1 MASEIE
7 SYGKYIRKRYIFGF
21 LLSMIAAI
29 SFFTSLFLGSYPLSP
44 MEVINGLFGYGPP
57 EATLVIWNIRLPRVL
72 AAIVVGFSLAVA
84 GATMQCVLRNPLASP
99 FTLGMS
105 HAAAFGA
112 AFAII
117 VLGAGQFYSQEGAV
131 MVKLPY
137 LVPIFAFSGALI
149 DVFVVLLLAKLRN
162 LSAGSMILA
171 GIAMTSV
178 FSAATMLL
186 QYFAEDVKV
195 AAVVF
200 WTFGDLGR
208 VVLNEVQLIS
218 FVALP
223 VLSYFVYRRWD
234 YNALMAGDEVASS
247 LGLNPRK
254 VRLETMVLASLLT
267 AVCVS
272 FVGVI
277 GFISLAAPH
286 IIRLVLGADHRFL
299 IPLSGVVGSVLLL
312 SADTIG
318 RTIISPSILP
328 VGIVT
333 AFLGAPLFI
342 YLLSRRSTQ

>member
-1 MASEIE
+1 MGADIE
-7 SYGKYIRKRYIFGF
+7 GYRKYIRKRYLFGF
-21 LLSMIAAI
+21 FISIIAVA
-29 SFFTSLFLGSYPLSP
+29 SFFTSLFLGSYSLSP
-44 MEVINGLFGYGPP
+44 MKVISGLLGHGDHN
-57 EATLVIWNIRLPRVL
+57 VMVVVWNIRLPRVL
-72 AAIVVGFSLAVA
+72 AAIAVGFSLAVA

-99 FTLGMS
+99 FTLGIS
-105 HAAAFGA
+105 QGAAFGA

-117 VLGAGQFYSQEGAV
+117 VLGAGQFYSQGGAV
-131 MVKLPY
+131 TIKLPY
-137 LVPIFAFSGALI
+137 MVPIFAFLGALI
-149 DVFVVLLLAKLRN
+149 ATFVVLLLAKLRN

-208 VVLNEVQLIS
+208 VVLSEVQLIA
-218 FVALP
+218 FVAFP
-223 VLSYFVYRRWD
+223 VISYFVYRRWD
-234 YNALMAGDEVASS
+234 YNALVAGDEVATS
-247 LGLNPRK
+247 LGLSPRR

-267 AVCVS
+267 ALCVS
-272 FVGVI
+272 FIGVI

-286 IIRLVLGADHRFL
+286 IVRLILGADHRFL
-299 IPLSGVVGSVLLL
+299 VPLSGAVGSVLLL

-342 YLLSRRSTQ
+342 YLLSRRSAE